1 MKKLIV
7 PAGGMP
13 FHGNDLNWMTQG
25 SEEGIQAAVLPFL
38 RNGHIILN
46 GMVLV
51 LENNGSTTV
60 TPGWIVIDNEI
71 LQFNGGTIPGGDLTQ
86 YSIVK
91 NTTYSLD
98 GREVFADNITRDTYE
113 VVNAIIE
120 FGAGGGIKVSEL
132 YNYRLDLK
140 PELKY
145 TLVED
150 DDNKLYA
157 RKIGNHIHIEGLLRA
172 PYTTP
177 YVLPD
182 EFRPKELLVLQEI
195 FNLELESGFSP
206 AVITF
211 VISPNGNVTFLF
223 NGDPDFF
230 RITNINYFIN

>member
-1 MKKLIV
+1 
-7 PAGGMP
+7 MP
-13 FHGNDLNWMTQG
+13 FEGDDLTYMTDG
-25 SEEGIQAAVLPFL
+25 MVEAIEAAVLPFL
-38 RNGHIILN
+38 RDGHIILS
-46 GMVLV
+46 GILDT
-51 LENNGSTTV
+51 LENDGTT
-60 TPGWIVIDNEI
+60 TLSSGWVVIDNEI
-71 LQFNGGTIPGGDLTQ
+71 MQFDGGSISGGDLTQ
-86 YSIVK
+86 YRLQRKV
-91 NTTYSLD
+91 TYD
-98 GREVFADNITRDTYE
+98 AAGNQVFADNISRDTYE
-113 VVNAIIE
+113 IVKASIE
-120 FGAGGGIKVSEL
+120 FAAEGGIKVSEL

-195 FNLELESGFSP
+195 FNLELENGFNP

-211 VISPNGNVTFLF
+211 VINPNGNVTFLF